1 MELHELTLLDLVAAL
16 KSGKVSQADAH
27 THFLAR
33 IKALDPQVEA
43 FNWVNETLAPQ
54 DAASP
59 LGGAPLGVKDLYCE
73 KGVPTTASSKMLA
86 GFKPPYDATAI
97 AKLKA
102 AGFSSL
108 GKLNLDEFAMGGSG
122 ENSALRTTKNPWGV
136 TRIPG
141 GSSAG
146 SAAAVAAGMCP
157 AALGT
162 DTGGSIRQ
170 PAAMCGV
177 VGFKP
182 TYGRISRWGVIAM
195 ASSLDTMGVFTKT
208 VRDAGFLYELMA
220 GHDPLD
226 ATSLPG
232 DGKLDPK
239 IWDKKDLKGVRV
251 GVPREYFV
259 DGIDAGVRARIQE
272 SLDEAKKL
280 GAEIVDIS
288 LPNTKYGLAVYYLV
302 MPAEVSTNLA
312 RYDGIRFGHAN
323 DAGLSL
329 TDLYRTNRAEGFG
342 KEAKRRIML
351 GAYALSSGFYDAYY
365 KKASLVRELIKKD
378 FAEAFKKV
386 DVIACPTSPSVAWKL
401 GAKTEDPVKMY
412 LSDVYT
418 VQSSLAGLPGI
429 SIPCGYAQ
437 PADEGDNA
445 PHLPVGLQ
453 LVGPALGENAVLGA
467 AHVLEAALRDKV
479 AARKPT
485 VM

>member
-1 MELHELTLLDLVAAL
+1 MQLHELSLLEIVAKI
-16 KSGKVSQADAH
+16 KSGAVTSSEVYDY
-27 THFLAR
+27 FLRR
-33 IKALDPQVEA
+33 IQSIDPKIEA
-43 FNWVNETLAPQ
+43 FNFVNEVFQ
-54 DAASP
+54 EKDSHSP
-59 LGGAPLGVKDLYCE
+59 LAGAPIGVKDLYCE
-73 KGVPTTASSKMLA
+73 AGIPTTASSKMLQK
-86 GFKPPYDATAI
+86 FVPPYDATVI
-97 AKLKA
+97 SKLKS
-102 AGFSSL
+102 AGFSSI

-122 ENSALRTTKNPWGV
+122 ENSALRTTKNPWD
-136 TRIPG
+136 TSRIPG

-146 SAAAVAAGMCP
+146 SAAAVAAGLVP

-195 ASSLDTMGVFTKT
+195 ASSLDTMGTFTRT
-208 VRDAGFLYELMA
+208 VRDAGFLYDLMT

-232 DGKLDPK
+232 TEKIDPK
-239 IWDKKDLKGVRV
+239 IWDKKDLKGVRI

-259 DGIDAGVRARIQE
+259 EGIEPGVRARIQE
-272 SLDEAKKL
+272 SLEIAKKL
-280 GAEIVDIS
+280 GAELVDIS
-288 LPNTKYGLAVYYLV
+288 LPYTKYGLAVYYLV

-323 DAGLSL
+323 DTGLSL

-378 FAEAFKKV
+378 FADAFQKV
-386 DVIACPTSPSVAWKL
+386 DVLFCPTAPSVAWKL
-401 GAKTEDPVKMY
+401 GEKTQDPVKMY

-437 PADEGDNA
+437 PEDNTTA
-445 PHLPVGLQ
+445 IELPVGLQ
-453 LVGPALGENAVLGA
+453 IIGPALGENAVLSVA
-467 AHVLEAALRDKV
+467 NVLEKALVEKV
-479 AARKPT
+479 AAKKPS
-485 VM
+485 VS

>member
-1 MELHELTLLDLVAAL
+1 MQLHELSLLDLVAQL
-16 KSGKVSQADAH
+16 KSGKISQADAYA
-27 THFLAR
+27 HFLGR
-33 IKALDPQVEA
+33 IKALDPKVEA
-43 FNWVNETLAPQ
+43 FNFVNEAFEAK

-59 LGGAPLGVKDLYCE
+59 LAGAPIGVKDLYCE
-73 KGVPTTASSKMLA
+73 KGVPTTASSKMLV

-97 AKLKA
+97 SKLKS
-102 AGFSSL
+102 AGFSSI

-122 ENSALRTTKNPWGV
+122 ENSGLRITKNPWDL

-146 SAAAVAAGMCP
+146 SAAAVAAGLVP

-208 VRDAGFLYELMA
+208 VRDAGFLYDLMA

-232 DGKLDPK
+232 DGKLDRK
-239 IWDKKDLKGVRV
+239 IWEKKDLKGVRI

-259 DGIDAGVRARIQE
+259 DGIEPGVRARIQE
-272 SLDEAKKL
+272 SLDAAKKL

-312 RYDGIRFGHAN
+312 RYDGIRFGRAD
-323 DAGLSL
+323 DAGLTL
-329 TDLYRTNRAEGFG
+329 TELYGKNRADGFG

-365 KKASLVRELIKKD
+365 KKASMVRELIKRD

-386 DVIACPTSPSVAWKL
+386 DVIACPTAPSVAWKL
-401 GAKTEDPVKMY
+401 GEKTEDPVKMY

-418 VQSSLAGLPGI
+418 VQSSLACLPGI
-429 SIPCGYAQ
+429 SIPCGYAK
-437 PADEGDNA
+437 PEGDASA
-445 PHLPVGLQ
+445 PELPVGLQ
-453 LVGPALGENAVLGA
+453 LVGPALGENAVLGT
-467 AHVLEAALRDKV
+467 AHVLEGALAEKV
-479 AARKPT
+479 AARKPAT
-485 VM
+485 F